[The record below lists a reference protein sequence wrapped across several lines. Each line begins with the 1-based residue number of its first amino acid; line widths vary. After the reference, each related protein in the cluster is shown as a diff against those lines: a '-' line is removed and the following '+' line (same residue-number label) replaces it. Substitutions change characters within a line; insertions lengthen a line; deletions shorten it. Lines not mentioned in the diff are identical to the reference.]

1 MLDWDMGV
9 GTTAHSLPAGAGAE
23 AGALFL
29 RFREI
34 MVNK

>member
-9 GTTAHSLPAGAGAE
+9 GTTAHSLPGAGAE

-34 MVNK
+34 MVDN